1 VILLPR
7 SKVNPFESPVGTE
20 ELPPEPEQLTES
32 KQSISVPVSEFAQ
45 LLAAFN
51 ARMNESQVM
60 FAEKLAQAIE
70 VARKPPVSEFHEKQ
84 QARAHEAKLQAQK
97 AYWEGQI
104 LRAENCSH
112 QREDQSSAIAW
123 ARQSDGVTRGICQH
137 CPALFSPRRE
147 ECLTEE
153 IWQQYK
159 EKLRIPTQR
168 GNSVV
173 YVD

>member
-1 VILLPR
+1 VNRLAR
-7 SKVNPFESPVGTE
+7 SKVNPFEAVEVPAELEPTA
-20 ELPPEPEQLTES
+20 ELPTES
-32 KQSISVPVSEFAQ
+32 TSTIAVPVSEFAQ

-51 ARMNESQVM
+51 AKMNESQVM

-97 AYWEGQI
+97 AYWEGQV
-104 LRAENCSH
+104 LRANSCSH

-123 ARQSDGVTRGICQH
+123 ARQSDGITRGICQH
-137 CPALFSPRRE
+137 CPALFSPKRE

-153 IWQQYK
+153 IWSQYK